1 VKRLVLLIVLAM
13 FVAAAAPLARA
24 EDGAMPAV
32 ADFPA
37 VGEGR
42 YQVFAQSGHQMAY
55 EVNMFMNEMLRQY
68 ETYFNNDAFKSGA
81 RVVVFDNIPDFHRYA
96 TTALGTPHAWLAG
109 YCQPK
114 TDAAGNRSFELVVY
128 QSPSLW
134 STLAHEGFHQ
144 FLDYELGRKIPVW
157 LNEGMAQYFE
167 TSFYMG
173 STFNVGRVNRSK
185 LLLAQILIHGG
196 KAPPLK
202 QMVQWTPQEFYDNAD
217 IAYPISWAFVYYL
230 LKSDHDPTV
239 ALEFH
244 RYLQAVKSGGDDFKT
259 AQERLAQDC
268 ARWQSDFEDYI
279 LHLEAQ
285 TN

>member
-1 VKRLVLLIVLAM
+1 VKRLVLLIVLS
-13 FVAAAAPLARA
+13 VAVPVAVQA
-24 EDGAMPAV
+24 EEDTGPAV
-32 ADFPA
+32 ADFSS
-37 VGEGR
+37 VNDGR

-68 ETYFNNDAFKSGA
+68 ESYFNNAAFKSGA
-81 RVVVFDNIPDFHRYA
+81 RVVVFNNIPDFRRYA
-96 TTALGTPHAWLAG
+96 TTALGAPHAWLAG

-114 TDAAGNRSFELVVY
+114 TDASGKRCFDLVVY

-144 FLDYELGRKIPVW
+144 FLDYELGHKIPVW

-167 TSFYMG
+167 TSFYTG
-173 STFNVGRVNRSK
+173 STFHVGQVSRSK
-185 LLLAQILIHGG
+185 LVMAQILIHGG
-196 KAPPLK
+196 KAPLLK
-202 QMVQWTPQEFYDNAD
+202 QIVRWTPNEFYDNAEV
-217 IAYPISWAFVYYL
+217 AYPMSWAFVYYM

-244 RYLQAVKSGGDDFKT
+244 RYLQAVRSGGDDFKT
-259 AQERLAQDC
+259 AQETMARDS
-268 ARWQSDFEDYI
+268 ARWQADFEDYI